1 MLSTKFL
8 FLIMTTGG
16 WLQKNTQRIK
26 IASILENDSIIFMY
40 GDSIWEMLLL
50 RTFADLKK
58 VVHDYCPISN
68 IWLDII

>member
-1 MLSTKFL
+1 
-8 FLIMTTGG
+8 
-16 WLQKNTQRIK
+16 
-26 IASILENDSIIFMY
+26 MY